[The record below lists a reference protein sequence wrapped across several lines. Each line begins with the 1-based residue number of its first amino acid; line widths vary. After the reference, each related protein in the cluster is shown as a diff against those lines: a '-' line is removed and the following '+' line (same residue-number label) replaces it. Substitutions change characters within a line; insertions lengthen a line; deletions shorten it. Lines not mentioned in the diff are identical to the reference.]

1 MFDIVIEPV
10 CTSINILILEVG
22 KILYIGNGC
31 FCYPKRVWVQ
41 GKGVFLPIVLYLYNS
56 KNKVWEGQESVG
68 YPPKTP
74 VKVSGLGPF
83 WIQGES
89 PTDSEE
95 VWF

>member
-1 MFDIVIEPV
+1 MGV
-10 CTSINILILEVG
+10 
-22 KILYIGNGC
+22 

-56 KNKVWEGQESVG
+56 KNKVPLYYYWKIILSGNSVGAIFKAWEGQGSVG

-89 PTDSEE
+89 LQALRKYGFSPCQI
-95 VWF
+95 